1 MKYVKIYTD
10 ALYAYRRLSDT
21 EFGRAMRAVLQ
32 YVEDGTEPNLPG
44 KESMMFDVLREQ
56 VKRDQRAYDTKVQNG
71 SKGGRPPKN
80 GNRKNRPVISETEK
94 TEHNQDKDKD
104 KEDIP
109 PTPQGDDDEE
119 ELLAINE
126 GHQRVFDKARDCGF
140 DVNTAT
146 LDRLTSLIAV
156 HGSDAVIAALD
167 ECVDSQ
173 AVNFRYLRAVLT
185 GEKKQ
190 PPSSAGPKVQ
200 RLFP

>member
-1 MKYVKIYTD
+1 MKYVKIYVD

-21 EFGRAMRAVLQ
+21 EFGRAMRALLQ
-32 YVEDGTEPNLPG
+32 FVEDGTEPNLPG

-80 GNRKNRPVISETEK
+80 GNLKNRPVISETEK
-94 TEHNQDKDKD
+94 TEQNQDKDKD

-126 GHQRVFDKARDCGF
+126 GHQQVFDKARDCGF

-190 PPSSAGPKVQ
+190 APPSAGPTVP